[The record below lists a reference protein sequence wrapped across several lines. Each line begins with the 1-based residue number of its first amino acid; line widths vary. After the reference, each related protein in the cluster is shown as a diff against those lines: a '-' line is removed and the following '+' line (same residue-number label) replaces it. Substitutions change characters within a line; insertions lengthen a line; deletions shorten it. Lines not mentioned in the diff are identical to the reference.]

1 MGKTL
6 MVIAASMLIASG
18 GCKDRKFDKADG
30 GMDRNFD
37 VEEEAPPE
45 ILIDR
50 NGNVPRPGDPPPP
63 PRGALAPPAGAPAD
77 SGPLPAR
84 IPDKA
89 ILRIRSRHPV
99 ICGQD
104 APFPSDVLDPGADYN
119 VLPGRSHCGVPVE
132 PAVFDIA
139 AGHIYDFVQD
149 GNRVTVRDVTGG
161 R

>member
-1 MGKTL
+1 MGKRIIVATL
-6 MVIAASMLIASG
+6 SMLIATG
-18 GCKDRKFDKADG
+18 GCGDRGFQKANSSVDRKFD
-30 GMDRNFD
+30 
-37 VEEEAPPE
+37 VEEVAPPE

-132 PAVFDIA
+132 PPVFDIA

-149 GNRVTVRDVTGG
+149 GYRVTVRDVTAG

>member
-1 MGKTL
+1 MNRILT
-6 MVIAASMLIASG
+6 IATISMLIALG
-18 GCKDRKFDKADG
+18 GCRDRRFQKADG
-30 GMDRNFD
+30 SAVGNFD
-37 VEEEAPPE
+37 VEEVAPPE

-50 NGNVPRPGDPPPP
+50 NGNEPRPGDPPPP

-104 APFPSDVLDPGADYN
+104 APFPSDVLDSGADYN
-119 VLPGRSHCGVPVE
+119 VLPGRAHCSVPVE
-132 PAVFDIA
+132 PTVFDVA

-149 GNRVTVRDVTGG
+149 GNRVTVRDVTAG